1 MRSMSCRCCASL
13 LLLVSFFASSSSLFA
28 DDGPPIR
35 EMLRFVDDDAVRSAP
50 RLLASREQPVR
61 FDLAALEER
70 RLRVPLLDGQTVL
83 VDRVDLEV
91 RRPGDFAWR
100 GKIANLAGEA
110 AGDVTLTVRDGKV
123 LGRIMVPGVAY
134 RIVPAAGGGHRM
146 EEIEEMILDEP
157 FETLE
162 LDAQPELRQIVRQ
175 EMVREEEMRKEAR
188 AAGTD
193 PFRAATPPISRHKV
207 IIFYTAR
214 AREGAG
220 GHEAIRQLIQ
230 HEVDA
235 ANTAFANSRIQVRL
249 DLPHVAEASHVEG
262 SGSSL
267 QWARFDP
274 GVNRLQRTHGAAFA
288 AVVVEE
294 MSGCGVAANIL
305 TRNQYLD
312 RGVAAQGTVQ
322 LRRSCMSSSWV
333 LLAHEIGHTLG
344 CEHDPAWGSPLKSA
358 LFPYAYGHFVD
369 GSFRTV
375 MSYPNECQNGC
386 PAAQYFS
393 SPTLSFN
400 GHLTGIAGQRDNQ
413 RVINATRTRFAPPRA
428 ADQPCRGS
436 ASILCLG
443 GGRFK
448 AQVDWFSQYDNS
460 GGVGRAL
467 PRPGSSGFFSFSD
480 PSNVELMV
488 KVLDFGDT
496 VKVFYG
502 QLTDLQFQLS
512 VSDTRTGRT
521 KTYYNTSNDCGG
533 IDQNAFPGGAA
544 LEAASRPANRS
555 EARGSTPFAACR
567 PGPNTLC
574 LQKNRFQVAVDWR
587 NPGNGQ
593 GGQAGAAPLSQL
605 TGAFYFT
612 DRNSLELMTKI
623 IDLGDRV
630 DVFYGTLSDLEYTI
644 TVTDTATGAVKTY
657 RNPAGRYCGGLEVDA
672 F

>member
-1 MRSMSCRCCASL
+1 
-13 LLLVSFFASSSSLFA
+13 
-28 DDGPPIR
+28 
-35 EMLRFVDDDAVRSAP
+35 MLRFVDDAAVRSAH
-50 RLLASREQPVR
+50 RLLASREQAVR
-61 FDLAALEER
+61 FDLAALEDR

-110 AGDVTLTVRDGKV
+110 AGDVTLTVRNGKV
-123 LGRIMVPGVAY
+123 LGRIMVPGAAY
-134 RIVPAAGGGHRM
+134 RIVPVAGGGHRM

-162 LDAQPELRQIVRQ
+162 LDAQPELREIVRQ
-175 EMVREEEMRKEAR
+175 EMMRDKAVSKMGET
-188 AAGTD
+188 AGSG

-207 IIFYTAR
+207 VILYTAK

-220 GHEAIRQLIQ
+220 GHDAIRQLIQ

-249 DLPHVAEASHVEG
+249 ELPYVAEATHVEG
-262 SGSSL
+262 TSSSI

-274 GVNRLQRTHGAAFA
+274 GVNRLQRQHGAAFA

-294 MSGCGVAANIL
+294 MQGCGVAASIL
-305 TRNQYLD
+305 SRDQYLD
-312 RGVAAQGTVQ
+312 RRVVAQGTVQ
-322 LRRSCMSSSWV
+322 LRRSCMNQSWV

-344 CEHDPAWGSPLKSA
+344 CEHDPAWGNPVKSA
-358 LFPYAYGHFVD
+358 LFPYAFGHFVD

-393 SPTLSFN
+393 SPSLSFN
-400 GHLTGIAGQRDNQ
+400 GHPTGIAGQRDNQ
-413 RVINATRTRFAPPRA
+413 RVINATRTRFAPPPA

-436 ASILCLG
+436 ATTLCLG

-460 GGVGRAL
+460 GGIGRAL
-467 PRPGSSGFFSFSD
+467 PRTGSSGFFSFSD

-521 KTYYNTSNDCGG
+521 KTYYNTSNNCGG

-544 LEAASRPANRS
+544 LSASRSANRPPT
-555 EARGSTPFAACR
+555 STPFAACR

-574 LQKNRFQVAVDWR
+574 LGKNRFQVAVDWR

-593 GGQAGAAPLSQL
+593 GGQAGAAPISQL

-623 IDLGDRV
+623 IDQGDRV
-630 DVFYGTLSDLEYTI
+630 DFFYGTLSDLEYTI

>member
-1 MRSMSCRCCASL
+1 
-13 LLLVSFFASSSSLFA
+13 
-28 DDGPPIR
+28 
-35 EMLRFVDDDAVRSAP
+35 
-50 RLLASREQPVR
+50 
-61 FDLAALEER
+61 
-70 RLRVPLLDGQTVL
+70 GQEVL
-83 VDRVDLEV
+83 VDRVDVEM
-91 RRPGDFAWR
+91 RRAGDFAWR
-100 GKIANLAGEA
+100 GRIADLSGEV

-123 LGRIMVPGVAY
+123 LGRIMVPGAAY

-146 EEIEEMILDEP
+146 EEIEEMVLDEP
-157 FETLE
+157 FEALE
-162 LDAQPELRQIVRQ
+162 LDAQPELRRIVRQ
-175 EMVREEEMRKEAR
+175 EMMRDR
-188 AAGTD
+188 AGETGSG
-193 PFRAATPPISRHKV
+193 PLRAATPPISRHKV
-207 IIFYTAR
+207 VIFYTAK

-220 GHEAIRQLIQ
+220 GHEAIRQEIQ
-230 HEVDA
+230 HEVDT
-235 ANTAFANSRIQVRL
+235 ANTAFANSRIQLRL
-249 DLPHVAEASHVEG
+249 ELAYVGEATHVEG

-294 MSGCGVAANIL
+294 MSGCGVAASIL
-305 TRNQYLD
+305 TRDQYLD

-358 LFPYAYGHFVD
+358 LFPYAFGHFVD

-375 MSYPNECQNGC
+375 MSYPNECKNGC
-386 PAAQYFS
+386 PAAQFFS
-393 SPTLSFN
+393 SPSLTFN
-400 GHLTGIAGQRDNQ
+400 GHPTGIAGQRDNQ
-413 RVINATRTRFAPPRA
+413 RVINATRTRFAPPPA

-436 ASILCLG
+436 ASVLCLG

-460 GGVGRAL
+460 GGVGRAV

-480 PSNVELMV
+480 PSNIELMV
-488 KVLDFGDT
+488 KVLDFGNT

-512 VSDTRTGRT
+512 VSDTKTGRT
-521 KTYYNTSNDCGG
+521 KTYYNTSNNCGG
-533 IDQNAFPGGAA
+533 IDQNAFPGGAPQ
-544 LEAASRPANRS
+544 ASRS
-555 EARGSTPFAACR
+555 VPFAACR

-574 LQKNRFQVAVDWR
+574 LLKNRFQVAVDWR

-630 DVFYGTLSDLEYTI
+630 DFFYGTLSDLEYTI
-644 TVTDTATGAVKTY
+644 TVTDTASGAVKTY
-657 RNPAGRYCGGLEVDA
+657 RNPAGRYCGGLAVDA

>member
-13 LLLVSFFASSSSLFA
+13 LLLVSCFTSSSSLFA
-28 DDGPPIR
+28 LPANDELPIR
-35 EMLRFVDDDAVRSAP
+35 EMLRFVDDDAVRSSS

-61 FDLAALEER
+61 FDLSALEER
-70 RLRVPLLDGQTVL
+70 RLRVPLLDGQEVL

-91 RRPGDFAWR
+91 RRAGDFAWR
-100 GKIANLAGEA
+100 GRIANLAGET
-110 AGDVTLTVRDGKV
+110 AGDVTLTVRNGKV
-123 LGRIMVPGVAY
+123 LGRIMVPGAAY
-134 RIVPAAGGGHRM
+134 RIVPMAGGGHRM

-162 LDAQPELRQIVRQ
+162 LDAQPELRKIVRQ
-175 EMVREEEMRKEAR
+175 EMMRDRSVAETT
-188 AAGTD
+188 GSG
-193 PFRAATPPISRHKV
+193 PFRAAPPPISRHKV
-207 IIFYTAR
+207 IVFYTAK

-220 GHEAIRQLIQ
+220 GHDAIRQLIQ

-235 ANTAFANSRIQVRL
+235 ANTAFANSRIQLRL
-249 DLPHVAEASHVEG
+249 ELPYVGEATHVEG

-274 GVNRLQRTHGAAFA
+274 GVNQLQRRHGAAFA

-294 MSGCGVAANIL
+294 MEGCGVAASIL
-305 TRNQYLD
+305 NRNQYLD

-322 LRRSCMSSSWV
+322 LRRSCMNSSWV

-393 SPTLSFN
+393 SPSLTFN
-400 GHLTGIAGQRDNQ
+400 GHPTGIAGQRDNQ
-413 RVINATRTRFAPPRA
+413 RVINATRTRFAPPPA

-436 ASILCLG
+436 ATTLCLG

-488 KVLDFGDT
+488 KVLDFGNT

-502 QLTDLQFQLS
+502 QLTDLNFQLS

-521 KTYYNTSNDCGG
+521 KTYYNTSNNCGG

-544 LEAASRPANRS
+544 LASRS
-555 EARGSTPFAACR
+555 VPFAACR

-574 LQKNRFQVAVDWR
+574 LQKNRFQVAVDWH

-630 DVFYGTLSDLEYTI
+630 DFFYGTLSDLEYTI
-644 TVTDTATGAVKTY
+644 TVTDTASGAVKTY